1 MSWSNQDGG
10 GGPWGGGGGQGP
22 WGRGPGGSAPDLEE
36 MLRKGQDRLKKIL
49 PGGLGGKGG
58 IAIIVLV
65 VLGLWGLTGFYR
77 VLPDE
82 QGVVLRFGEFVRTA
96 SPGLNYHFPSPIES
110 VQTPKVTQI
119 NTITIGF
126 VKAVDAGGR
135 GGDRQRDVP
144 EESLMLTGDQNIIDI
159 HVEVLW
165 RIKSATDYLFEI
177 RDPRATVKLA
187 AESAMREII
196 GDTQIQEA
204 LTGARDQIEVATR
217 KLLQEILDDYKSG
230 IEVTL
235 VKLQDV
241 RPPPQVVDAF
251 DDVQR
256 ALQDKDRLKNE
267 AESYRNDIIPRA
279 RGEAAKVVQAAEG
292 YKREIVARAEGD
304 AKRFISVYNEYK
316 VAKEVTTQRLYL
328 ETMEEIL
335 RRTNKIIID
344 TGASG
349 SQGVVPY
356 LPLPEV
362 QKRIRRQAK

>member
-1 MSWSNQDGG
+1 
-10 GGPWGGGGGQGP
+10 
-22 WGRGPGGSAPDLEE
+22 
-36 MLRKGQDRLKKIL
+36 MLRKGQERFKKIV
-49 PGGLGGKGG
+49 PGGFGGKGG

-65 VLGLWGLTGFYR
+65 VLGLWLATGVYR

-82 QGVVLRFGEFVRTA
+82 QGVVLRFGQFVRTA
-96 SPGLNYHFPSPIES
+96 APGLNYHLPGPIES
-110 VQTPKVTQI
+110 VQTPKITKI

-126 VKAVDAGGR
+126 VKAGDIGGR
-135 GGDRQRDVP
+135 GRDRDVP
-144 EESLMLTGDQNIIDI
+144 QESLMLTGDQNIIDI
-159 HVEVLW
+159 KVEVLW

-177 RDPRATVKLA
+177 REPEDTVKLA

-196 GDTQIQEA
+196 GDTDIQRA
-204 LTGARDQIEVATR
+204 LTGARDEIEVATR
-217 KLLQEILDDYKSG
+217 KLLQQILDDYKSG

-235 VKLQDV
+235 VQLQDV

-256 ALQDKDRLKNE
+256 ALQDKDRQKNE
-267 AESYRNDIIPRA
+267 AESYRNDILPRA

-304 AKRFISVYNEYK
+304 AKRFSAVYNEYK
-316 VAKEVTTQRLYL
+316 QAKDVTTQRLYI

-335 RRTNKIIID
+335 RRTNKVIID
-344 TGASG
+344 QGAAG

-362 QKRIRRQAK
+362 QKRIREQAK

>member
-1 MSWSNQDGG
+1 MPWQQQGG
-10 GGPWGGGGGQGP
+10 GGPWGGSRGGAQP
-22 WGRGPGGSAPDLEE
+22 PDFED
-36 MLRKGQDRLKKIL
+36 MLRRGQDRFRRMM
-49 PGGLGGKGG
+49 PGGLGTGKG
-58 IAIIVLV
+58 ILLV
-65 VLGLWGLTGFYR
+65 VVAIVVFWLMAGIYR
-77 VLPDE
+77 VQPGE
-82 QGVVLRFGEFVRTA
+82 QGVEMMFGKFVRTA
-96 SPGLNYHFPSPIES
+96 SPGLNYHLPSPIET
-110 VQTPKVTQI
+110 VQTPKITQI

-126 VKAVDAGGR
+126 IKAGDLGGR
-135 GGDRQRDVP
+135 GGGRQRDVP

-196 GDTQIQEA
+196 GDTDIQRA
-204 LTGARDQIEVATR
+204 LTGARDEIEVATR
-217 KLLQEILDDYKSG
+217 KLLQEILDEYKSG

-235 VKLQDV
+235 VQLQDV

-304 AKRFISVYNEYK
+304 ANRFTSVYNEYK
-316 VAKEVTTQRLYL
+316 VAKDVTTQRLYL

-335 RRTNKIIID
+335 RRTNKVIID
-344 TGASG
+344 SGASG

-362 QKRIRRQAK
+362 QKRIRGPAK